1 MSPLRV
7 VIVGSGV
14 AGLEALLALEELAGD
29 RVEVIVVS
37 PQTGYRVRALAT
49 RAPFGDGTSPQWSI
63 PGLCQR
69 HGARFVQGAI
79 RAVHA
84 EDHEVE
90 LDRGRRIPYDA
101 LLVTTGASIDRAIP
115 GGSLFTDGP
124 AEVERVHGL
133 VQDVEGG
140 WTSHVAFVVPPGL
153 TWSLPAYE
161 LAFLLAERARA
172 MCVEGVELS
181 IVTREDRPLEV
192 FGPESSDVVQR
203 ALEEAGIGIVTGADV
218 AEIDG
223 RDVLGRDGTAI
234 TRAQR
239 VVVLGAMHGSAPR
252 GLPSDDDGFVPVGPT
267 GAVVGVP
274 DVWAAGDGTDE
285 PLKLGA
291 VAAQRAT
298 EAARAIARR
307 AGADIATSPAES
319 SPVAI
324 LLAGAGTIALGG
336 PDGPVAGP
344 SRLAAAAKVAAPR
357 LRRALGDAAIDP
369 R

>member
-29 RVEVIVVS
+29 RVDVVVVS

-49 RAPFGDGTSPQWSI
+49 RAPFGDGTSPRWSI
-63 PGLCQR
+63 PDLCQR
-69 HGARFVQGAI
+69 HGARFVQGTI
-79 RAVHA
+79 RAVHVEA
-84 EDHEVE
+84 HEVE
-90 LDRGRRIPYDA
+90 LDRGRRLPYHA
-101 LLVTTGASIDRAIP
+101 LLVTTGATIDRAVP

-140 WTSHVAFVVPPGL
+140 WVSQIAFVVPPGL

-172 MCVEGVELS
+172 MCVEDIKLS
-181 IVTREDRPLEV
+181 IVTREARPLEV
-192 FGPESSDVVQR
+192 FGPESADIVTR
-203 ALEEAGIGIVTGADV
+203 ALAESGIRLVTDADV
-218 AEIDG
+218 AEVDG
-223 RDVLGRDGTAI
+223 RAVLGRHGEVI

-239 VVVLGAMHGSAPR
+239 VVVLGAMRGSAPR
-252 GLPSDDDGFVPVGPT
+252 GLPADDDGFVPVDPS
-267 GAVVGVP
+267 GAVIGVA

-285 PLKLGA
+285 PIKLGA

-298 EAARAIARR
+298 EAARVIARR
-307 AGADIATSPAES
+307 AGADIPVAPVAPA
-319 SPVAI
+319 PVAI
-324 LLAGAGTIALGG
+324 LLTGSGTIALGG

-357 LRRALGDAAIDP
+357 LRRALGDEAIDAS
-369 R
+369 

>member
-1 MSPLRV
+1 MNPLRV

-29 RVEVIVVS
+29 RVDVTVVS

-49 RAPFGDGTSPQWSI
+49 RAPFGEGTSPQWSI
-63 PGLCQR
+63 PGLCHR
-69 HGARFVQGAI
+69 HGARFVQGTI
-79 RAVHA
+79 RAIHA
-84 EDHEVE
+84 DEHAVE
-90 LDRGRRIPYDA
+90 LDRGRRLPYDA
-101 LLVTTGASIDRAIP
+101 LLVTTGASSERTIP

-133 VQDVEGG
+133 VLDVEGG

-172 MCVEGVELS
+172 MCVEGVEMC
-181 IVTREDRPLEV
+181 IVTGEGRPLEV
-192 FGPESSDVVQR
+192 FGPESADIVER
-203 ALEEAGIGIVTGADV
+203 ALTESGIRLVTDADV
-218 AEIDG
+218 AEVDG
-223 RDVLGRDGTAI
+223 RAVVGHDGETI
-234 TRAQR
+234 VRAQR
-239 VVVLGAMHGSAPR
+239 VIVLGAMHGRAPR
-252 GLPSDDDGFVPVGPT
+252 GLPTDADGFVPVDAC
-267 GAVVGVP
+267 GAVIGVP

-298 EAARAIARR
+298 EAARVIARR
-307 AGADIATSPAES
+307 AGADIPAPLAEPA
-319 SPVAI
+319 PVAI
-324 LLAGAGTIALGG
+324 LITGTGTIALGG
-336 PDGPVAGP
+336 PDGPVASP

-357 LRRALGDAAIDP
+357 LRRALGGTAIDAH
-369 R
+369 